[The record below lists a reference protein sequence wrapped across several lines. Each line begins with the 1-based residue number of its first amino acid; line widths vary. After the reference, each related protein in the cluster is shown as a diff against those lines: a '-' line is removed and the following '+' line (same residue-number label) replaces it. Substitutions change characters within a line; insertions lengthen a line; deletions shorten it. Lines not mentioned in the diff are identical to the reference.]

1 MLPLKIRILEYIIQK
16 GSSVT
21 TDELMK
27 ALKAEYGGERQFTKK
42 RVESYLGQL
51 LGVGFLEAESMEMDN
66 NNELKISYK
75 ITDYGLSR
83 ERFIPGHEKG
93 NK

>member
-1 MLPLKIRILEYIIQK
+1 MLPLKIRILEYIIEK
-16 GSSVT
+16 SAPVT

-51 LGVGFLEAESMEMDN
+51 LGVGFLEAESMKMGK
-66 NNELKISYK
+66 NNELEIAYK

-83 ERFIPGHEKG
+83 ERFIPGHEKE
-93 NK
+93 K